1 MKCLSLSP
9 DDHEYM
15 RANTSTWYCM
25 LCVTQIF
32 PLNTIEDDDIF
43 LCELNGIDIDDYTI
57 DSLSCRLF
65 NPFQLNDKDY
75 YTPLSQIDPDVNFY
89 NNVNSH
95 LGLSC
100 NYYLEN
106 TFYELVKS
114 QMHNSTT
121 ENGFSLCHLNIRS
134 LRANLSAFELTLHNL
149 RFHFTAIGISETWLN
164 DHNCDLYDIAGYNLI
179 EVHRHTKK
187 GGGVGIFLDNN
198 IPYQIRSNLCLTDDV
213 SECVFIEIDKEIFKR
228 DKNIIIG
235 VIYRPP
241 NSDLD
246 AFNSSISLL
255 LSELM
260 QENKHCYIMGDYN
273 INLLN
278 YENHQLTA
286 EFVDQ
291 LHSNSFVSLINKPT
305 RVKKHS
311 ATLIDNIFTNSL
323 CDKGLTIQGIIYSDI
338 SDHFPIVHIDYS
350 FQVPEIDTLIVLRNM
365 SYRNKQAFHSAVSEI
380 DWETLYISGNAQESF
395 TWFHSTLLKLFNKHF
410 PKRTVTKKYNTRK
423 PWLSQSLKDAIK
435 TKNKLYVKLIKL
447 NTTANEV
454 TYKRYR
460 NKLNHILKYAERKHF
475 QDILEQNK
483 HNLKKTWQI
492 FKNIVNKNKTCQVN
506 PKFKLNDGSCIT
518 DKATISSK
526 FNDFFVNIGPNLA
539 KKIPSQNI
547 FPLQFMGD
555 PLVTSIFLPDV
566 TIEEINE
573 IITSLKNGAAGWDE
587 FTPNII
593 KDIRSL
599 ISFPLVHICNLS
611 LQQGIFPDELKIAN
625 VLPLFKACDP
635 CVFNNYRPVSLLC
648 VLSKVYEKVMY
659 NRLIAFLENFYILF
673 ENQFGF
679 RKLHSSYMALMVL
692 TDKLIRSLENGEFVI
707 GVYLDFSKAFDTVDH
722 EILLSKLSHYG
733 IRGNCLNWF
742 QSYLSNRK
750 QFVTYN
756 GVSSPVNRITCGVP
770 QGSILGPLLF
780 LLYIND
786 LGNMCF
792 STTSILFADDTNIFK
807 IGNNLKE
814 MEDELNSELSK
825 ISIWLRAN
833 KLSLNIGKTH
843 FMLFSNKKRR
853 HYDLNIKIDETKI
866 EEVKKTKFL
875 GVIIDNKLTWKDHV
889 AHVASKVSRGM
900 GMIIKARNYL
910 NRKGLLTLYYTFV
923 YPYLT
928 YCNHIWG
935 NIYQSNLKHL
945 CVLQNKIVRIIA
957 GVKPRESTGPL
968 YDSLGIMK
976 LTDLNKY
983 LIARFMFR
991 YCTNMVPKLF
1001 SSYFLRNYNVSSYD
1015 LRSANCFH
1023 LPLVATDLGKNG
1035 IRYRGPIV
1043 FNKLLIDGIDCTVSE
1058 AVFVNQLK
1066 RSIKTG
1072 KL

>member
-1 MKCLSLSP
+1 
-9 DDHEYM
+9 
-15 RANTSTWYCM
+15 M

-95 LGLSC
+95 LGLNC

-121 ENGFSLCHLNIRS
+121 ENVFSLCHLNIRS

-187 GGGVGIFLDNN
+187 VGGVGIFLDNN
-198 IPYQIRSNLCLTDDV
+198 IPYQICSNLCLTDDV
-213 SECVFIEIDKEIFKR
+213 SECVFI
-228 DKNIIIG
+228 
-235 VIYRPP
+235 
-241 NSDLD
+241 
-246 AFNSSISLL
+246 
-255 LSELM
+255 
-260 QENKHCYIMGDYN
+260 
-273 INLLN
+273 
-278 YENHQLTA
+278 
-286 EFVDQ
+286 
-291 LHSNSFVSLINKPT
+291 
-305 RVKKHS
+305 
-311 ATLIDNIFTNSL
+311 
-323 CDKGLTIQGIIYSDI
+323 
-338 SDHFPIVHIDYS
+338 
-350 FQVPEIDTLIVLRNM
+350 
-365 SYRNKQAFHSAVSEI
+365 
-380 DWETLYISGNAQESF
+380 
-395 TWFHSTLLKLFNKHF
+395 
-410 PKRTVTKKYNTRK
+410 
-423 PWLSQSLKDAIK
+423 
-435 TKNKLYVKLIKL
+435 
-447 NTTANEV
+447 
-454 TYKRYR
+454 
-460 NKLNHILKYAERKHF
+460 
-475 QDILEQNK
+475 
-483 HNLKKTWQI
+483 
-492 FKNIVNKNKTCQVN
+492 
-506 PKFKLNDGSCIT
+506 
-518 DKATISSK
+518 
-526 FNDFFVNIGPNLA
+526 
-539 KKIPSQNI
+539 
-547 FPLQFMGD
+547 
-555 PLVTSIFLPDV
+555 
-566 TIEEINE
+566 
-573 IITSLKNGAAGWDE
+573 
-587 FTPNII
+587 
-593 KDIRSL
+593 
-599 ISFPLVHICNLS
+599 
-611 LQQGIFPDELKIAN
+611 
-625 VLPLFKACDP
+625 
-635 CVFNNYRPVSLLC
+635 
-648 VLSKVYEKVMY
+648 
-659 NRLIAFLENFYILF
+659 
-673 ENQFGF
+673 
-679 RKLHSSYMALMVL
+679 
-692 TDKLIRSLENGEFVI
+692 
-707 GVYLDFSKAFDTVDH
+707 
-722 EILLSKLSHYG
+722 
-733 IRGNCLNWF
+733 
-742 QSYLSNRK
+742 
-750 QFVTYN
+750 
-756 GVSSPVNRITCGVP
+756 
-770 QGSILGPLLF
+770 
-780 LLYIND
+780 
-786 LGNMCF
+786 
-792 STTSILFADDTNIFK
+792 
-807 IGNNLKE
+807 
-814 MEDELNSELSK
+814 EDELNSELSK

-853 HYDLNIKIDETKI
+853 HCDLNIKIDKTKI

-900 GMIIKARNYL
+900 GMIIKTRNYL